1 MRESQR
7 ATTLL
12 GCTVPVLRLADLQ
25 TTFDLSETVSY
36 YSPGFANV
44 GTFLEAGY
52 CCRIFP
58 YSFSGVIRQNAFGDT
73 LHGPM
78 PICALRLGKSLK
90 EIIMPRSSTTS
101 NRRGSIAGLRSAMFA
116 ICLSLTGLV
125 SFAQTNAEGEVQTAV
140 DALWDAA
147 SNRDTEN
154 SFGVS
159 VPNDDGFYVLDG
171 QVIWTRQA
179 TLEMYDELFAAAS
192 RNDIEMTEERIT
204 MLADDLA
211 LYVGVGTYD
220 MADMSGASLGGG
232 DMALTLLLRKTDE
245 RWQLLHLHQS
255 FPAAE

>member
-1 MRESQR
+1 MNFRSNTPNNTR
-7 ATTLL
+7 
-12 GCTVPVLRLADLQ
+12 
-25 TTFDLSETVSY
+25 
-36 YSPGFANV
+36 
-44 GTFLEAGY
+44 
-52 CCRIFP
+52 
-58 YSFSGVIRQNAFGDT
+58 
-73 LHGPM
+73 
-78 PICALRLGKSLK
+78 ALRRLGAA
-90 EIIMPRSSTTS
+90 T
-101 NRRGSIAGLRSAMFA
+101 FA
-116 ICLSLTGLV
+116 VCLSLTGLV
-125 SFAQTNAEGEVQTAV
+125 SFAQSNAEGEVRAAV
-140 DALWDAA
+140 DALWAAA
-147 SNRDTEN
+147 SNRDNDN

-220 MADMSGASLGGG
+220 MADMSGASLGNG
-232 DMALTLLLRKTDE
+232 DMALTLLLKKVDE